1 MTNMRYGEKTP
12 DEMCNELELLHEVEF
27 HDMAEIEL
35 WNIVSA
41 ISEAQEGLGD
51 AVKECLF
58 EATKLVLGG
67 TPYDR
72 PDSNGQFSTKEQL
85 DGLLADPTTS
95 FRAMISNLAIS
106 CSKTGELKRL
116 LTGSGLTL
124 QERTVIVLHY
134 IHGKSEYESA
144 LMTGDADTGAILWS
158 ALVKIGRTLQR
169 SKRR

>member
-1 MTNMRYGEKTP
+1 
-12 DEMCNELELLHEVEF
+12 
-27 HDMAEIEL
+27 
-35 WNIVSA
+35 
-41 ISEAQEGLGD
+41 
-51 AVKECLF
+51 
-58 EATKLVLGG
+58 
-67 TPYDR
+67 
-72 PDSNGQFSTKEQL
+72 
-85 DGLLADPTTS
+85 
-95 FRAMISNLAIS
+95 MINNLAIS

-144 LMTGDADTGAILWS
+144 LMTGDADTGTILWS

>member
-1 MTNMRYGEKTP
+1 MRYGEKTP

-35 WNIVSA
+35 WNIVSS
-41 ISEAQEGLGD
+41 ILEAHAELGD
-51 AVKECLF
+51 AVREWLF
-58 EATKLVLGG
+58 EVTKLVLGE

-95 FRAMISNLAIS
+95 FRAMINNLAIS